1 MGEEMNKTIKLI
13 GTGFIG
19 VGCFIYIAFSIIH
32 MTKVNSKM
40 NEWNESYKMIEE
52 DVSAFVK
59 VSDPK
64 TIRLYVRELNK
75 ILDEIHFLGKML
87 RSGQLADESLTSILD
102 EQQDINKRLGD
113 MITKYDQYII
123 KANNRDESLG
133 YHVDELWEWTFL
145 KEETDSTNN
154 NGIINKLNLIQA
166 NLDNIEGLIKEIQD
180 SKINKFW

>member
-1 MGEEMNKTIKLI
+1 
-13 GTGFIG
+13 
-19 VGCFIYIAFSIIH
+19 